1 MAVAFKETKG
11 PLLYNQSSTS
21 GTTVTGRYSWTKQE
35 RSSVSTRKRPSGLD
49 SIKATAYNR
58 STSINRTQIR
68 SYSSNSSWEIGP
80 SPYGPAPIDFD
91 GATYQAARKAL
102 VTKLRTKVKGEVWSL
117 GTFIAELPE
126 TMNYFKD
133 ALNTLVRTYRAVKRG
148 DMREVRRMRKLRK
161 AKRPPVTQKSLQHKV
176 AGKWLEWR
184 YAVSPLMSDF
194 NGALKALY
202 DRSNVVKPALKRV
215 VVGSTSLYQEDGIYA
230 YTGTT
235 ALRSRKIGHGRLRIG
250 LYYAVTPQV
259 QAFKRL
265 GLLNPVAVLWEVV
278 PLSFVVD
285 WFIPI
290 GTYLASLDA
299 MAGVSIWTSWESLQ
313 ANTEYTY
320 LAGAYSYVHPTE
332 PIWNVTTYSQA
343 TAENRYYI
351 RSISPN
357 LSMPLPTFT
366 LSDSANRILD
376 ALALSRQALGSK
388 R

>member
-1 MAVAFKETKG
+1 
-11 PLLYNQSSTS
+11 
-21 GTTVTGRYSWTKQE
+21 
-35 RSSVSTRKRPSGLD
+35 
-49 SIKATAYNR
+49 
-58 STSINRTQIR
+58 
-68 SYSSNSSWEIGP
+68 
-80 SPYGPAPIDFD
+80 
-91 GATYQAARKAL
+91 
-102 VTKLRTKVKGEVWSL
+102 
-117 GTFIAELPE
+117 
-126 TMNYFKD
+126 
-133 ALNTLVRTYRAVKRG
+133 
-148 DMREVRRMRKLRK
+148 
-161 AKRPPVTQKSLQHKV
+161 
-176 AGKWLEWR
+176 
-184 YAVSPLMSDF
+184 
-194 NGALKALY
+194 
-202 DRSNVVKPALKRV
+202 
-215 VVGSTSLYQEDGIYA
+215 
-230 YTGTT
+230 
-235 ALRSRKIGHGRLRIG
+235 
-250 LYYAVTPQV
+250 V

-320 LAGAYSYVHPTE
+320 LAGASSYVHPTE
-332 PIWNVTTYSQA
+332 PIWSVTTYSQA

-376 ALALSRQALGSK
+376 ALALSRQALGPK